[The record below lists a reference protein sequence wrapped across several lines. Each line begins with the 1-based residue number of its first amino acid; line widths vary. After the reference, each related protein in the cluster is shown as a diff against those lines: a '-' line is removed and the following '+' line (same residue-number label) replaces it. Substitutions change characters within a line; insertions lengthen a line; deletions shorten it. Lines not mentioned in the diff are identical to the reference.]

1 MDYTDIPSF
10 EFALGLLNSPRPE
23 FFVARVMM
31 VIFGYYFPARLEN
44 WCIVP
49 EVRVVGGI
57 PDLVVEKFVF
67 DDDLDV
73 HEMFEP
79 RLAVELK
86 SQIDKSTTNA
96 FNQSIDAMKSLLKLR
111 DQDSIFI
118 VIMKGREVDFFEY
131 YSQKPK
137 PFANNDRHHRE
148 VISFNRAF
156 DCNIRKSRPLYL
168 SL

>member
-1 MDYTDIPSF
+1 M
-10 EFALGLLNSPRPE
+10 
-23 FFVARVMM
+23 
-31 VIFGYYFPARLEN
+31 
-44 WCIVP
+44 
-49 EVRVVGGI
+49 VGGI

-86 SQIDKSTTNA
+86 SQIDKSTTDA
-96 FNQSIDAMKSLLKLR
+96 LNQSIDAMESLLKSR

-118 VIMKGREVDFFEY
+118 VIGKSREVGFFEY

-137 PFANNDRHHRE
+137 SFANNDRHHHE
-148 VISFNRAF
+148 IISFNRAF
-156 DCNIRKSRPLYL
+156 DCSIRKNRLLYL